1 MARGW
6 LRGVGIVAACVG
18 GVSLSGGLLHA
29 ATRTA
34 PCDRTELT
42 ASIGGV
48 QPSSAACIVPRSHDH
63 RAGRRHGLQPDRCQ
77 GRAWRRPRRQEAR
90 ELLRYARRDFQRGG
104 RRSRLHQ
111 SRDRR
116 HRPQRPRAGRQGQGR
131 VSLPQSPGRAEGAD
145 RRRLQSVLARQQPFL
160 RLRPARR
167 RGDALP
173 SRRRQCREGH
183 RLCRHRQQFRRGD
196 PPRLHR
202 PRRHARRLFRDRHHD
217 RRSAAISRRS
227 GQTGTSLLPRPSRLR
242 GDRG

>member
-1 MARGW
+1 MPGR
-6 LRGVGIVAACVG
+6 
-18 GVSLSGGLLHA
+18 GLLLA
-29 ATRTA
+29 TA
-34 PCDRTELT
+34 PSLRPRSAGCSRLRPH
-42 ASIGGV
+42 AS
-48 QPSSAACIVPRSHDH
+48 SPRSHDH
-63 RAGRRHGLQPDRCQ
+63 RAGRRHRLQPDRCQ

-173 SRRRQCREGH
+173 SRRRQRREGH

-242 GDRG
+242 GDRGQAHRHAGRLPHSLHPLRA